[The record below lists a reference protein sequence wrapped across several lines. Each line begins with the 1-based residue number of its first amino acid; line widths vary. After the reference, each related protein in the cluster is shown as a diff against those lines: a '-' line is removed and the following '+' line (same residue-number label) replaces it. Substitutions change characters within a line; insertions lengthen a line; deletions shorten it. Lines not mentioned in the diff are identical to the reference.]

1 MYIYICIS
9 EKKCQNE
16 YGNKFL
22 KKIPHIRVCIM
33 NHWDVY
39 TLLYRGLGGGQ
50 VNVHFKQRTHAR
62 VPV

>member
-1 MYIYICIS
+1 MYA
-9 EKKCQNE
+9 
-16 YGNKFL
+16 L
-22 KKIPHIRVCIM
+22 IM